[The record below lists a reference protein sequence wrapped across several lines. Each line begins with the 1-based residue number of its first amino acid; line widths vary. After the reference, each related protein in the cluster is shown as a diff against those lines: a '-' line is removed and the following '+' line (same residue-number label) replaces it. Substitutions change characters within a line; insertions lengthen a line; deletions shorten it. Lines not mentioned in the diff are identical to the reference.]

1 MLIDFDMMMWKFPK
15 SWGVPR
21 PVSSAAQDV
30 RGPAAP
36 LPLTPRPPA
45 EGPEGRS
52 ARRRHAGAG
61 ATGATAPMEERKVAT
76 SATDAF
82 GNWSKAEASVGA

>member
-1 MLIDFDMMMWKFPK
+1 M
-15 SWGVPR
+15 G
-21 PVSSAAQDV
+21 SAAQDV

-36 LPLTPRPPA
+36 LHLTPRPPA

-52 ARRRHAGAG
+52 ARRRHGASG

-82 GNWSKAEASVGA
+82 NGTGRKLGLPLRLKTPSF

>member
-1 MLIDFDMMMWKFPK
+1 MVT
-15 SWGVPR
+15 WGFSVG
-21 PVSSAAQDV
+21 SAAQDV

-61 ATGATAPMEERKVAT
+61 ATAPEERKVAT

-82 GNWSKAEASVGA
+82 GNWSKAEASVGV